1 MLRLVLLLL
10 SYCYKRATTSLASM
24 RDQRIGDGY
33 SRYEENEEGGRWSLL
48 TLLTIAVL
56 SLYILGSLGFYAK
69 VHVWDTLSEAQ
80 KSMVIESMAANQ
92 QML

>member
-1 MLRLVLLLL
+1 MLRLLLLLL
-10 SYCYKRATTSLASM
+10 SYCYKRVTTSLASM
-24 RDQRIGDGY
+24 RDQRIDNGY
-33 SRYEENEEGGRWSLL
+33 STFEEVDEGGRCSWL

-56 SLYILGSLGFYAK
+56 SFYILGSLGFYAK
-69 VHVWDTLSEAQ
+69 VHIWDALSEDQ